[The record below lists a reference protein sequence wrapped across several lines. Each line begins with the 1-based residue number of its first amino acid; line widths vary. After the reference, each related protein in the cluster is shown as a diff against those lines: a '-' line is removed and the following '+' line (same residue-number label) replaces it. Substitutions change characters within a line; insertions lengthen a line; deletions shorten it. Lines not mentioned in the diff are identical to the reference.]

1 MDVVALRPFF
11 KRKYLLNF
19 SEKRFYDVLRRAA
32 EGLPVLAKVRLA
44 DLVEADERHLRRK
57 SNFDHVKAKH
67 IDFVICD
74 RALSP
79 LVAVELDGPSHQR
92 PDRRA
97 RDRDVD
103 RILEIAELP
112 ILRVAVRRIY
122 DEQEIAAQILAKI
135 RNAKWTV

>member
-32 EGLPVLAKVRLA
+32 EGLTVLAKVRLA

-92 PDRRA
+92 PDRKS

-103 RILEIAELP
+103 QILKIAEFP
-112 ILRVAVRRIY
+112 ILRVPVQPSYDVRALTR
-122 DEQEIAAQILAKI
+122 QLVVKI
-135 RNAKWTV
+135 RSAS